1 MGSVCYI
8 QCSVQTCY
16 APLSS
21 QKKTLENE
29 YFSRIIFII
38 REIINKRIRGAMVA
52 RLTPDQKVACSIHVG
67 FSFVAF
73 IFLFFHG
80 SYDL

>member
-1 MGSVCYI
+1 MF
-8 QCSVQTCY
+8 
-16 APLSS
+16 SS
-21 QKKTLENE
+21 NLLRTVEFTKKTLENE

-38 REIINKRIRGAMVA
+38 REIINERIRGAMVA

-67 FSFVAF
+67 FNFVAF

>member
-1 MGSVCYI
+1 MF
-8 QCSVQTCY
+8 
-16 APLSS
+16 SS
-21 QKKTLENE
+21 NLLRAVEFTKNTLENE

-67 FSFVAF
+67 FNLVVF
-73 IFLFFHG
+73 IF
-80 SYDL
+80 